1 MPSTR
6 SPISSV
12 SNDFNSLS
20 KQEQGLIRAFRS
32 TDDDGKKMILGMGK
46 DCTELFPL
54 RTKTKLTLV
63 KSISSI
69 GANHG

>member
-6 SPISSV
+6 TPISKVLS
-12 SNDFNSLS
+12 DFNLLS
-20 KQEQGLIRAFRS
+20 KQEQKLILAFRS

-69 GANHG
+69 GVSHG